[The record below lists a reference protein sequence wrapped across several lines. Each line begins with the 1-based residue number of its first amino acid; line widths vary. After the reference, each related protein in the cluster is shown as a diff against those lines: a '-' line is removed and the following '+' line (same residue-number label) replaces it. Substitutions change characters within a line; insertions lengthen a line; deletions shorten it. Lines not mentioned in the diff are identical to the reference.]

1 MGNAGRYLGRAWTK
15 PREQLPG
22 PRRIAVVVGLLFRSS
37 WHATDPKRRWY
48 VALLGWWLPQPRSG
62 RDATGR
68 LHIAY
73 ASGQSA
79 ISAAADCT

>member
-1 MGNAGRYLGRAWTK
+1 MGNAGDTSEGLGPSRGNSSWTTA
-15 PREQLPG
+15 L
-22 PRRIAVVVGLLFRSS
+22 AVVVGLLFRSFS
-37 WHATDPKRRWY
+37 HATDPKRRWY